1 MIIRTFKLKIF
12 HQNEIYALYQ
22 RIYDKYKCN
31 SNSNNTYTNT
41 DTNWDYISQET
52 LRLPELKFPEQN
64 VNEFRSYQTIY
75 RFFFYLYKVE
85 QGIVKAS
92 KCIEGLFRDV
102 FVIVNKII
110 NVIDID
116 KIHKVLYYQYIYKDE
131 FVELI
136 VGKVREGC
144 QNSSLNGKENVKAKK
159 FLVEEIL
166 TALDKDLNEED
177 MNEFIRDNSVDD
189 ICLKIQNV
197 IKDKQEMNCELIDEP
212 VFKLSDDNDNINIF
226 DNLFVETQSNERNI
240 IIHESDEEVND
251 NVNMNIHTCDI
262 NNNNNNSNAN
272 EIEKLKNLTNDELLT
287 YIFNN
292 NNNNSN
298 NKTHNEGKSKKAKKR
313 KNKNKQLQN
322 KSNTNNN
329 NNTINTNI
337 NSNNTLISQTEKE
350 IINFKQNITNNSYNN
365 CNIHKIKPLIHKQWI
380 NKISTSNN
388 N

>member
-1 MIIRTFKLKIF
+1 MKIF

-22 RIYDKYKCN
+22 RIYDKYKCSNN
-31 SNSNNTYTNT
+31 SNDNNFTNV
-41 DTNWDYISQET
+41 DTNWDCISQET

-64 VNEFRSYQTIY
+64 ANEFRSYQTIY

-102 FVIVNKII
+102 FVIVNKMIC
-110 NVIDID
+110 VIDVD

-144 QNSSLNGKENVKAKK
+144 QSSCWNGRENVKSKK

-166 TALDKDLNEED
+166 TSLDRDLNED
-177 MNEFIRDNSVDD
+177 DINSFMKESNVDD

-197 IKDKQEMNCELIDEP
+197 IKNKQEMNCELIDEP
-212 VFKLSDDNDNINIF
+212 VFKLSEDNDNMNIF

-240 IIHESDEEVND
+240 IIHESDEEVNESVNLNTNTCETT
-251 NVNMNIHTCDI
+251 NV
-262 NNNNNNSNAN
+262 N
-272 EIEKLKNLTNDELLT
+272 EIEKLKHLSNDELLT

-292 NNNNSN
+292 NNT
-298 NKTHNEGKSKKAKKR
+298 KTQNEGKSKKGKKR
-313 KNKNKQLQN
+313 KNKNKQLQT
-322 KSNTNNN
+322 KPIDNNN
-329 NNTINTNI
+329 SMNNGTT
-337 NSNNTLISQTEKE
+337 TLLSQTEKE

-380 NKISTSNN
+380 NKISTPNN

>member
-31 SNSNNTYTNT
+31 NNSNNNNYTNT
-41 DTNWDYISQET
+41 DTNWDCINQET

-92 KCIEGLFRDV
+92 KCIESLFRDV

-110 NVIDID
+110 NIIDID

-144 QNSSLNGKENVKAKK
+144 QNSSLNGKDNAKAKK

-166 TALDKDLNEED
+166 TALDNDLNEED
-177 MNEFIRDNSVDD
+177 MNVYIRDNNVDD

-212 VFKLSDDNDNINIF
+212 VFKLSDDNDNMNIF

-240 IIHESDEEVND
+240 IIHESDEEGNN
-251 NVNMNIHTCDI
+251 NVNNINTCEI
-262 NNNNNNSNAN
+262 NTNNNNVN

-292 NNNNSN
+292 NNNNSNSN

-322 KSNTNNN
+322 KTNTNNN
-329 NNTINTNI
+329 NDTINI
-337 NSNNTLISQTEKE
+337 NNANSQTEKE

>member
-31 SNSNNTYTNT
+31 NNSNSNNNYTNA
-41 DTNWDYISQET
+41 DTNWDCINQET

-92 KCIEGLFRDV
+92 KCIEDLFRDV

-144 QNSSLNGKENVKAKK
+144 QNSSLNGKDNTKTKK

-166 TALDKDLNEED
+166 TALDNDLNEED
-177 MNEFIRDNSVDD
+177 MNEFIKDNNVDD

-212 VFKLSDDNDNINIF
+212 VFKLSDDNNNINIF

-240 IIHESDEEVND
+240 IIHESDEEGND
-251 NVNMNIHTCDI
+251 NVNNINTSEI
-262 NNNNNNSNAN
+262 TNNNNVN

-292 NNNNSN
+292 NNNNNSNSN
-298 NKTHNEGKSKKAKKR
+298 NKPHNEGKSKKAKKR
-313 KNKNKQLQN
+313 KNKNKQLQT
-322 KSNTNNN
+322 KTNTNNN
-329 NNTINTNI
+329 TNTINTN
-337 NSNNTLISQTEKE
+337 NTNSQTEKE

-380 NKISTSNN
+380 NKISTPNN